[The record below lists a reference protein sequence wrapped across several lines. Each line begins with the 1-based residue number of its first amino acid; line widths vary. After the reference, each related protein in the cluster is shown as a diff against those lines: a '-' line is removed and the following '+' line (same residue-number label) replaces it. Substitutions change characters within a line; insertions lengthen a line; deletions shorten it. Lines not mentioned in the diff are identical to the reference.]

1 MIGSHPSANRKSL
14 HKGESRTGRPRYDCL
29 VLFRIELFRVWYGL
43 SGGGVGGQV
52 NDRIS
57 FSRFAGLSM
66 DDEVPDST
74 TVCRFRNILV
84 ESDLYGS
91 LPDEIN
97 RQLEV
102 KGVLVKA
109 QHIMESTAY
118 DLYRTPGIL
127 VSHCIQ

>member
-1 MIGSHPSANRKSL
+1 M
-14 HKGESRTGRPRYDCL
+14 ED
-29 VLFRIELFRVWYGL
+29 
-43 SGGGVGGQV
+43 QV
-52 NDRIS
+52 SDRIS

-84 ESDLYGS
+84 ESNLYDS
-91 LPDEIN
+91 LLDEIN

-109 QHIMESTAY
+109 QHIMEAIAY
-118 DLYRTPGIL
+118 NLYRTPGII
-127 VSHCIQ
+127 VSHCIK